1 MQDDAHAPEPLIIG
15 NYEHT
20 TSFDNRQSL
29 PPPVPPAALPGSLGP
44 GSVVIPNKEVDPTI
58 DTFIAEVRDLKKE
71 GEMTS
76 SSSTAQG
83 EVKVAKNNAQP
94 QPMTAELIK
103 EMLRTGEI
111 RRSEIL

>member
-15 NYEHT
+15 NLEYT
-20 TSFDNRQSL
+20 TSFDNHQSL

-44 GSVVIPNKEVDPTI
+44 GSVVIPNREVDPTI
-58 DTFIAEVRDLKKE
+58 DTFIAEVHDLKKE
-71 GEMTS
+71 GEMT

-83 EVKVAKNNAQP
+83 EVKVAKNNTQP

-103 EMLRTGEI
+103 EKLRTGEI